1 MARGDMG
8 FDTLAVTGDSE
19 ILNRK
24 EFQAI
29 ANTIDFTNV
38 TAGAD
43 GVKVVK
49 AGTPISNAGVPVV
62 ESPWTGA
69 IGLTLYD
76 VTEKAPQ
83 VAVLKEGYVH
93 TLRAQTHSGLTYNA
107 ALATALAKA
116 GCRIVFEAGTNGA
129 VIIGA

>member
-8 FDTLAVTGDSE
+8 FDTLAVAGDSE

-29 ANTIDFTNV
+29 ANTIDFTNI
-38 TAGAD
+38 TAGSD

-62 ESPWTGA
+62 EAPWTGA
-69 IGLTLYD
+69 VGLTLYD
-76 VTEKAPQ
+76 VYENRPQ

-93 TLRAQTHSGLTYNA
+93 TLRAQTHSGLTYTA

>member
-29 ANTIDFTNV
+29 ANTIDFTNID
-38 TAGAD
+38 AD
-43 GVKVVK
+43 DNGVKMVP
-49 AGTPISNAGVPVV
+49 AGTPISNAGVPVT
-62 ESPWTGA
+62 EAPWTGA
-69 IGLTLYD
+69 VGLTLYD
-76 VTEKAPQ
+76 VYENRPQ

-93 TLRAQTHSGLTYNA
+93 TLRAQAHSGLTYTA
-107 ALATALAKA
+107 ALATVLAKA